1 MRSKRVGYPYTLWMA
16 IFVVIPLLMVIWYSF
31 TDNETGAF
39 TLENFAYVVRS
50 NIAGS
55 YLDSLRIS
63 LISTAICLV
72 IAYPFS
78 YLMTRTSVPAQKVI
92 NTLVML
98 PMWMNFILRICAW
111 EIILRPNGILDGVLS
126 TLGFAGGAYQN
137 GVYKS
142 EAGIIIGIVY
152 NFLPFMIL
160 PIYTTMAKIDKSLIE
175 AGQDLG
181 CSGFGV
187 LKRVIFPL
195 SIPGV
200 ITGITMVFVPAASTI
215 VIGPRLGGFNMLGDT
230 IEGYYKGQGA
240 NMHVGSTLSLV
251 LMIVILISIAVM
263 NRFDNGE
270 DLAVV

>member
-1 MRSKRVGYPYTLWMA
+1 MKSKRIGYPYTFWMA
-16 IFVVIPLLMVIWYSF
+16 VFVIVPLLMVLWYSF
-31 TDNETGAF
+31 TDSSGVF
-39 TLENFAYVVRS
+39 TLSNFSKVTNPV
-50 NIAGS
+50 IAGS
-55 YLDSLRIS
+55 YLESLKIS

-78 YLMTRTSVPAQKVI
+78 YLMTKLSFSAQKVV
-92 NTLVML
+92 NMLVML

-111 EIILRPNGILDGVLS
+111 VIILRPNGIIDGILS
-126 TLGFAGGAYQN
+126 TLGFGNGSFQN
-137 GVYKS
+137 GIYKT
-142 EAGIIIGIVY
+142 EAAVIIGIVY

-181 CSGFGV
+181 CSAFQV
-187 LKRVIFPL
+187 LNRVIFPL

-200 ITGITMVFVPAASTI
+200 ITGVTMVFVPAASTI
-215 VIGPRLGGFNMLGDT
+215 VISPRLGGFNMLGDT
-230 IEGYYKGQGA
+230 VEGYYKGQGA
-240 NMHVGSTLSLV
+240 DMHAGSMLSLV